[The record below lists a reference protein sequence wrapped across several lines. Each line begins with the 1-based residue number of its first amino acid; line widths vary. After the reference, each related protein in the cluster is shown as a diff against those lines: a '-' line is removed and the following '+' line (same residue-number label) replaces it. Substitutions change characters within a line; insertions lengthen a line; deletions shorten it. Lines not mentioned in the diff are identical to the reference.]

1 MLSSLS
7 MCISLIPFL
16 ISEKLSNLKSKF
28 DDINKANKFQKYL
41 FIIIAAFLDFA
52 GTLINIFFRAN
63 NINLWIL
70 DFIIISIFSHFIL
83 KINLY
88 RHHYFSMVLIL
99 ICSFSLYPL
108 QIIKYRQSIKIIKDI
123 LVEISLCAS
132 LVINKYAMDY
142 KFCSPFELCFYIGFF
157 ELILI
162 GILHIFFYF
171 FKYKYINDFKEYK
184 SKVNLKEIY
193 IVALFLLLNFIY
205 NLTQLVAI
213 KKYNSFISLI
223 IIVVT
228 EIGLLL
234 LKSNKIWE
242 ICIIVLIACIA
253 LFTTLAFNEII
264 EINCLGLQKKTKKNL
279 ELIAK
284 SESDQLYNRNT
295 EDETQKEIEDYKFEL
310 VPVDYQEDELSNK
323 KIRI

>member
-1 MLSSLS
+1 
-7 MCISLIPFL
+7 
-16 ISEKLSNLKSKF
+16 
-28 DDINKANKFQKYL
+28 
-41 FIIIAAFLDFA
+41 
-52 GTLINIFFRAN
+52 
-63 NINLWIL
+63 
-70 DFIIISIFSHFIL
+70 
-83 KINLY
+83 
-88 RHHYFSMVLIL
+88 
-99 ICSFSLYPL
+99 
-108 QIIKYRQSIKIIKDI
+108 
-123 LVEISLCAS
+123 
-132 LVINKYAMDY
+132 MDY